1 MGTYYAVSA
10 DWYTCAVNNQNK
22 RDSEKTFTGVKLSV
36 TPDKEA
42 SGDIGGFAALAT
54 ALAATIGT
62 GNIVGVATAIG
73 IGGPG
78 AVFWMWFT
86 GLLGMATKFGE
97 GIRVNAICPGQTMGT
112 ELTKNSLSTNPH
124 EEAMLKEHVIP
135 MKKLATTQEVVNAVL
150 WLSSDQASHTTGQK
164 IFIDGGMHIA

>member
-1 MGTYYAVSA
+1 MEAFNNVVLSIKDFLWGPIMLCLLIGTHVLL
-10 DWYTCAVNNQNK
+10 TIRTKVIQ
-22 RDSEKTFTGVKLSV
+22 RKTFTGIKLSV
-36 TPDKEA
+36 TPDAEA

-97 GIRVNAICPGQTMGT
+97 AT
-112 ELTKNSLSTNPH
+112 
-124 EEAMLKEHVIP
+124 
-135 MKKLATTQEVVNAVL
+135 LAV
-150 WLSSDQASHTTGQK
+150 K
-164 IFIDGGMHIA
+164 

>member
-1 MGTYYAVSA
+1 METFNNVVLSIKDFLWGPIMLCLLIGTHVLL
-10 DWYTCAVNNQNK
+10 TIRTKGIQ
-22 RDSEKTFTGVKLSV
+22 RKTFTGVKLSV

-86 GLLGMATKFGE
+86 GLLGMATKYGE
-97 GIRVNAICPGQTMGT
+97 ATLAVKYRVKAKDG
-112 ELTKNSLSTNPH
+112 
-124 EEAMLKEHVIP
+124 
-135 MKKLATTQEVVNAVL
+135 
-150 WLSSDQASHTTGQK
+150 LSSVVPCTLWKEVWVINGWVFCSQSLQVSLASVSVT
-164 IFIDGGMHIA
+164 